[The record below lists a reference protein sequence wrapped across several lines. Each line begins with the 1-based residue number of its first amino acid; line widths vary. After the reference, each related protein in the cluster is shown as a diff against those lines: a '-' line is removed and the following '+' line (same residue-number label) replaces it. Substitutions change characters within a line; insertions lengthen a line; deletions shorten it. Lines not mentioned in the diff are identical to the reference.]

1 MQANLKMLIKGILTF
16 IPGLYAVFA
25 KPMSETGT
33 HSARYCYSVWLRHLV
48 TAHENG
54 LQTDPRVVAELGPGS
69 SIGTGLAALISGAE
83 SYCALDVVE
92 YGGTTER
99 NLAIFDQLVDLFR
112 CREPIPCEDEFP
124 EVKPNLDS
132 YQFPDQVLTAERL
145 NRALE
150 INRIVRLRKSV
161 ASADVDDSC
170 VHYKVPW
177 HEFEVMNPASIDMI
191 FSQAVLEHVNDLGHC
206 YDGIYQWLKPG
217 GLMSHQIDFRCHN
230 TAKDWNGHWT
240 YSDLT
245 WWLIRGRRSHPS
257 INRLP
262 VSQHLRFMQLAGF
275 NVVVERRFPLPSKI
289 NEKQVAPRFRPISQ
303 TDLTT
308 SLVFVQ
314 ALK

>member
-16 IPGLYAVFA
+16 ILGLYSAFA

-69 SIGTGLAALISGAE
+69 SLGTGLAALISGAE
-83 SYCALDVVE
+83 SYCALEIVE
-92 YGGTTER
+92 YGGTER

-112 CREPIPCEDEFP
+112 CREPIPGEDEFP
-124 EVKPNLDS
+124 EVKPKLDS

-150 INRIVRLRKSV
+150 TNRIARLRKSV
-161 ASADVDDSC
+161 ASAGVDDSC
-170 VHYKVPW
+170 IHYKVPW
-177 HEFEVMNPASIDMI
+177 HEFEVIESSSIDMI
-191 FSQAVLEHVNDLGHC
+191 FSQAVLEHVDDLGHC
-206 YDGIYQWLKPG
+206 YDRMYQWLKPG
-217 GLMSHQIDFRCHN
+217 GLMSHQIDFRCHD
-230 TAKDWNGHWT
+230 TARDWNGHWT

-245 WWLIRGRRSHPS
+245 WWSIRGRRPYPS

-275 NVVVERRFPLPSKI
+275 KVVVEQRLPLPTKI

-308 SLVFVQ
+308 SGVLIQ